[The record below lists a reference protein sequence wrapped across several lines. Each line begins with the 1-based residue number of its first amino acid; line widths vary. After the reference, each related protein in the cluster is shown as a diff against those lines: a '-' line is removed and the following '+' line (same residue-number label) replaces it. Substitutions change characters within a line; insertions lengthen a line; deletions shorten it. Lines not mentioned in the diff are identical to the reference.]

1 VTLGISESLREAFG
15 DELCRLAAANPR
27 IVVLDGDLANSTF
40 ADRVADCRPDQ
51 FLEMGIA
58 EQNMVGV
65 AAGLAAVGLRPWVS
79 SFATFLS
86 KRALDQVKVVVAQTN
101 LPVVLVGAYSGLLN
115 GRNGKTHQALFD
127 LGIMRSLPGMAVVSP
142 CDAVEL
148 RGAMRWLADH
158 EGPAYLRLPRDPAPV
173 VTGDAAGFHPGV
185 PAVLRKDDE
194 PLVAMVSTGVQSGR
208 VLDAAR
214 ILGAAGIPSVVVHL
228 PTLVPLEEHLLAE
241 AVAPA
246 RVVVTVEDGLWSGGL
261 GGLVCEV
268 LSEHRPMRVIRIGLR
283 DYAQSASNADLL
295 AHYGLDGP
303 SIAERVTSVVAGRL
317 DGRATAEFA

>member
-1 VTLGISESLREAFG
+1 MTVGAQQSLREAFG
-15 DELCRLAAANPR
+15 DELCRLTVTDPR

-40 ADRVADCRPDQ
+40 AHRVAECRPSQ

-65 AAGLAAVGLRPWVS
+65 AAGLATVGLRPWVS

-148 RGAMRWLADH
+148 RGAMRWLAGRT
-158 EGPAYLRLPRDPAPV
+158 GPGYLRLPRDPAPV
-173 VTGDAAGFHPGV
+173 VTNDADAFRPGV
-185 PAVLRKDDE
+185 PTILRHDDE
-194 PLVAMVSTGVQSGR
+194 PAVALVSTGVQSIR
-208 VLDAAR
+208 ALEAAE
-214 ILGAAGIPSVVVHL
+214 IVAASGIRSVVVHL
-228 PTLVPLEEHLLAE
+228 ATLAPLDEWRLVE
-241 AVAPA
+241 AVRSA
-246 RVVVTVEDGLWSGGL
+246 RVVVTVEDGLSSGGL

-268 LSEHRPMRVIRIGLR
+268 LSEHLPMRVVRIGLR
-283 DYAQSASNADLL
+283 DYAQSASNEDLL

-303 SIAERVTSVVAGRL
+303 SIAERVKSVVAGRA
-317 DGRATAEFA
+317 DRRAAEDMA

>member
-1 VTLGISESLREAFG
+1 VTRGPSESLREAFG
-15 DELCRLAAANPR
+15 DELCRLATADPR

-40 ADRVADCRPDQ
+40 AHRLADCRPDQ

-65 AAGLAAVGLRPWVS
+65 AAGLATVGLRPWVS
-79 SFATFLS
+79 SFATFLT
-86 KRALDQVKVVVAQTN
+86 KRALDQVKVVVAQTH

-115 GRNGKTHQALFD
+115 GRNGKTHQSLFD

-148 RGAMRWLADH
+148 RGAMRWLAGAT
-158 EGPAYLRLPRDPAPV
+158 GPAYLRLPRDPSPI
-173 VTGDAAGFHPGV
+173 VTPDAAAFRAGV
-185 PAVLRKDDE
+185 PAVLRGDPD
-194 PLVAMVSTGVQSGR
+194 PTVALVSTGVQSVR
-208 VLDAAR
+208 ALDAAEIIAESGMR
-214 ILGAAGIPSVVVHL
+214 SVVVHL
-228 PTLVPLEEHLLAE
+228 PTLVPLDERLLVE

-246 RVVVTVEDGLWSGGL
+246 NVVITVEDGLSSGGL

-268 LSEHRPMRVIRIGLR
+268 LAEHLPMRVVRIGLR
-283 DYAQSASNADLL
+283 DYAESASNDDLL

-303 SIAERVTSVVAGRL
+303 SIAERVKGIVAGMS
-317 DGRATAEFA
+317 GRRAVEEIA